1 MNNINEGTP
10 MTDNQLKHLNRL
22 YLFIRKLLKLVP
34 QDKRKEL
41 EDEFDSILQSN
52 IDS

>member
-1 MNNINEGTP
+1 
-10 MTDNQLKHLNRL
+10 MTDSQLKHLNRL
-22 YLFIRKLLKLVP
+22 YLLIRKLLKLVP
-34 QDKRKEL
+34 QDKREEL